1 MHFFRIGLIF
11 SLVSVAVIL
20 GAAGIT
26 ATAPVYT
33 PDELRQLYSSGD
45 PSRWP
50 APDLDSATRIGFKD
64 IGQLGRPEYPA
75 YNPYSKEKEA
85 LGRTLFYDPRMSQS
99 LQISCA
105 SCHDPEL
112 GWGDGR
118 RVSYG
123 HNRQTGRRNAMTLF
137 NVGFYKHFFWDGRAA
152 TLEQQS
158 VFPVQD
164 KVEMAQSLT
173 QMEANI
179 KAVPAYMPMFRA
191 AFGNDSVTVE
201 RIQYAIAT
209 FERGIVSNSSRFDKF
224 VSGNS
229 TILTD
234 EEVKGL
240 HLFRTKARC
249 INCHNTP
256 LFSDNQFHNDGQALY
271 GSKMEDFGHYHLSQ
285 QQSDIGAFRTP
296 SLREVGQTG
305 PWMHHGNFPTLRDV
319 VEYYNLGNPSP
330 IQKAVVVDES
340 KRPIPS
346 PILRRL
352 NLEKDEL
359 LALEAFLKTLTTQ
372 VRKPAPPALPGMN
385 GNN

>member
-1 MHFFRIGLIF
+1 MRFPRIFLVAGLL
-11 SLVSVAVIL
+11 SGAMLL
-20 GAAGIT
+20 GAAGISI
-26 ATAPVYT
+26 TAPQYT
-33 PDELRQLYSSGD
+33 IEELRQLYSSGD
-45 PSRWP
+45 PAKWP

-64 IGQLGRPEYPA
+64 IGKLDRPSFPD
-75 YNPYSKEKEA
+75 YNPYSKEKEV
-85 LGRTLFYDPRMSQS
+85 LGKTLFYDPRMSKS

-123 HNRQTGRRNAMTLF
+123 HNRQTGKRNAMTLF

-164 KVEMAQSLT
+164 KVEMAQTLT

-179 KAVPAYMPMFRA
+179 KAVPEYAPMFKD
-191 AFGNDSVTVE
+191 AFGDASVTVE

-224 VSGNS
+224 VTGSS
-229 TILTD
+229 QLLTD

-271 GSKMEDFGHYHLSQ
+271 GSKMEDFGRYHLSDKHE
-285 QQSDIGAFRTP
+285 DIGAFRTP
-296 SLREVGQTG
+296 SLREVAQTG

-330 IQKAVVVDES
+330 IQKIVQVDES

-346 PILRRL
+346 PILRKL
-352 NLEKDEL
+352 NLDKEEL
-359 LALEAFLKTLTTQ
+359 QALEAFLKTLTTQ

-385 GNN
+385 

>member
-1 MHFFRIGLIF
+1 MRFSRIFLVAGLLSGAI
-11 SLVSVAVIL
+11 LL
-20 GAAGIT
+20 GAAGISM
-26 ATAPVYT
+26 TAPQYT
-33 PDELRQLYSSGD
+33 IEELRQLYSSGD
-45 PSRWP
+45 PSKWP
-50 APDLDSATRIGFKD
+50 APDLDSATRIGFRD
-64 IGQLGRPEYPA
+64 IGKLDRPSYPD
-75 YNPYSKEKEA
+75 YNPYSKEKEV
-85 LGRTLFYDPRMSQS
+85 LGRTLFYDPRMSKS
-99 LQISCA
+99 LQLSCA

-123 HNRQTGRRNAMTLF
+123 HNRQTGKRNAMTLF
-137 NVGFYKHFFWDGRAA
+137 NVGFYKHFFWDGRAT
-152 TLEQQS
+152 TLEQQA

-164 KVEMAQSLT
+164 KVEMAQTLT

-179 KAVPAYMPMFRA
+179 KAIPEYAVMFKD
-191 AFGNDSVTVE
+191 AFGDAAVTVG

-209 FERGIVSNSSRFDKF
+209 FERSIVSNSSRFDKF
-224 VSGNS
+224 VTGSS
-229 TILTD
+229 ELLSD

-240 HLFRTKARC
+240 HLFRTRARC

-271 GSKMEDFGHYHLSQ
+271 GSKMEDFGHYHLSGKQ
-285 QQSDIGAFRTP
+285 EDIGAFRTP

-330 IQKAVVVDES
+330 IQKFVQVDES
-340 KRPIPS
+340 KRPVPS
-346 PILRRL
+346 PVLRKL
-352 NLEKDEL
+352 NLDKEEL
-359 LALEAFLKTLTTQ
+359 HALEAFLKTLTTQ

-385 GNN
+385 

>member
-1 MHFFRIGLIF
+1 MTFSRIILFSGLLAGGVLI
-11 SLVSVAVIL
+11 
-20 GAAGIT
+20 GAAGIDH
-26 ATAPVYT
+26 TAPHYT
-33 PDELRQLYSSGD
+33 TDELRQLYSSGD
-45 PSRWP
+45 PGKWP
-50 APDLDSATRIGFKD
+50 APDLDSATRAGFTD
-64 IGQLGRPEYPA
+64 IGRLGKPVYPD
-75 YNPYSKEKEA
+75 YNPYSKEKEV
-85 LGRTLFYDPRMSQS
+85 LGKTLFYDPRMSQS
-99 LQISCA
+99 MQISCA

-123 HNRQTGRRNAMTLF
+123 HNRQTGKRNAMTLF
-137 NVGFYKHFFWDGRAA
+137 NVGFYKRFFWDGRAA
-152 TLEQQS
+152 TLEAQS

-164 KVEMAQSLT
+164 KVEMAQTLA
-173 QMEANI
+173 QMETNI
-179 KAVPAYMPMFRA
+179 KAVPAYAAMFKA
-191 AFGNDSVTVE
+191 AYGDDAVTVE

-209 FERGIVSNSSRFDKF
+209 FERSIVSNTSRFDKF

-234 EEVKGL
+234 EEVQGL

-271 GSKMEDFGHYHLSQ
+271 GSKMEDFGHYHLTKKQ
-285 QQSDIGAFRTP
+285 EDIGAFRTP

-330 IQKAVVVDES
+330 IQKSVVVDET

-346 PILRRL
+346 PILRKL
-352 NLEKDEL
+352 NLDKEEL
-359 LALEAFLKTLTTQ
+359 QSLEAFLKTLTTQ
-372 VRKPAPPALPGMN
+372 VRKPAPPALPGME
-385 GNN
+385 